1 MFTMKISEKMRLYSW
16 AELAVWL
23 LIISITIFGIR
34 YHNYK
39 QQKQFKSYQIF
50 MSDVDG
56 LIVGSP
62 VKFLGI
68 QIGHV
73 TKLQIISSNV
83 YVKFIITQKD
93 LTLPVGAIATIEG
106 SGLGG
111 SKALEIYPPDKN
123 MKTERIVNVK
133 EPTRLGKVMSLFNDI
148 FKDLDEIISS
158 FTYASDK
165 LEAEKYIPQNI
176 VIPDDNNTG
185 FATINKNLDTMI
197 DSEKTLKQKFNLDKK
212 GGKNELGQSEDNQ

>member
-1 MFTMKISEKMRLYSW
+1 MKTSEKMRLFSW
-16 AELAVWL
+16 IEFAVWL
-23 LIISITIFGIR
+23 LIIAITVFGIK

-39 QQKQFKSYQIF
+39 KQKQFKSYQIF

-62 VKFLGI
+62 VRFLGV

-73 TKLQIISSNV
+73 TKTQIISSNV
-83 YVKFIITQKD
+83 YVKFIITQKG
-93 LTLPVGAIATIEG
+93 LSLPQGCIATIEG

-111 SKALEIYPPDKN
+111 SKALEIYPPKKYEINDK
-123 MKTERIVNVK
+123 IILVK

-148 FKDLDEIISS
+148 FRDLDEIITS
-158 FTYASDK
+158 FTYASAK

-176 VIPDDNNTG
+176 VVPDENNTG
-185 FATINKNLDTMI
+185 FAVLDKNLDNII
-197 DSEKTLKQKFNLDKK
+197 DTQKMLKEKFNKNNK
-212 GGKNELGQSEDNQ
+212 GVKNEPEQSEDNQ